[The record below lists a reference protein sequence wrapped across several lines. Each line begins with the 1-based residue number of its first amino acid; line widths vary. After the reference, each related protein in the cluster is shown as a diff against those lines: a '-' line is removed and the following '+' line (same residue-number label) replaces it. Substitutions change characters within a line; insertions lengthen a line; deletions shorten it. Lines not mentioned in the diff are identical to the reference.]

1 MNYYYIL
8 NKDENDN
15 KNLYSSFENILKS
28 GAILCRR
35 KSGLKR
41 DVVTF
46 NGDEY
51 ISLAYYVKQSAYKV
65 PKVSGK
71 EFLQSNLNKIF
82 KNYKEY
88 LNYLKLDSFLKSPI
102 SWQEY
107 SKENQGKTRRD
118 YYKYLDKI
126 SRKYPIDLKIFF
138 KNAKKD
144 EIFNEILKKVN
155 KNSKIKDVG
164 YFYANENAYSKYIK
178 NTNGIVFVIDDKIK
192 TENTILIPNLDS
204 DFFNL
209 NWQNKIATSKSVRY
223 TNLIGEVQVKDVISL
238 KHVKHIVV
246 TDAVEKEKLKALL
259 ENYKIKINLKTKF

>member
-1 MNYYYIL
+1 MNYYYVL

-41 DVVTF
+41 DVLTF

-51 ISLAYYVKQSAYKV
+51 ISLAYYVKQSVYKV
-65 PKVSGK
+65 PKASCK
-71 EFLQSNLNKIF
+71 EFLQSNVRKIF

-88 LNYLKLDSFLKSPI
+88 LNYLKLDSFLKPPI
-102 SWQEY
+102 QWQEFLQQN
-107 SKENQGKTRRD
+107 KGKTRRD

-138 KNAKKD
+138 KNVKKD
-144 EIFNEILKKVN
+144 EIFNEILKKIN
-155 KNSKIKDVG
+155 KNSKIKDIG

-178 NTNGIVFVIDDKIK
+178 NANGIVFVIDGKIK
-192 TENTILIPNLDS
+192 TEKTVLIPNLES
-204 DFFNL
+204 DF
-209 NWQNKIATSKSVRY
+209 
-223 TNLIGEVQVKDVISL
+223 LI
-238 KHVKHIVV
+238 
-246 TDAVEKEKLKALL
+246 
-259 ENYKIKINLKTKF
+259 